1 MIEWTDLLSVGLI
14 SARLILSVVFMVAGG
29 AKLIDL
35 AGERQALID
44 FGVPHR
50 IAPLLAIALPLTELT
65 IAFALIPVSL
75 AWFGAVGALSLL
87 LLFVVAIGINLALGR
102 KPDCHCFGQL
112 RSAPAGW
119 STLARNAV
127 LASAAGLLVWQG
139 RIYDAPSLVS
149 WFGDLTTAE
158 RVVLL
163 GGLLG
168 LAALAGEAALL
179 VQILKQQGRILLR
192 LDAWDASRAGNGI
205 AVQSQA
211 PIVGLP
217 IGSPAPAFR
226 LNGLDGKFLT
236 LQDLLASAKPVL
248 LLFTNPNCGPCQALL
263 PAIGLWQQ
271 EHSAKL
277 TIALISEGTA
287 ADNRAKIAEPGLSR
301 VLLQQ
306 RREVAE
312 IYQAWGT
319 PSAVVIRPDGAIGSS
334 LAQGADAIRAV
345 VAQSMS
351 ETPMLRLA
359 AVANGP
365 DGNSARAPLV
375 PAAKLGYPAPEL
387 KFADLNGKTVV
398 LSAFR
403 GRKIL
408 LLFWNPRC
416 GFCQRMLSDL
426 QSWDADPPI
435 GAPTLVVVS
444 AGTVEDGRA
453 MGLRSAILLDP
464 TGQAGGP
471 LGANGT
477 PMGIVI
483 DARGQIASE
492 VAAGAEAVFEL
503 AGTPRGAVV
512 PGPPLLASR

>member
-1 MIEWTDLLSVGLI
+1 MIAWTDPASIGLVL
-14 SARLILSVVFMVAGG
+14 ARLVLSAVFLVAGA

-35 AGERQALID
+35 AGERQALND
-44 FGVPHR
+44 FGVPRR
-50 IAPLLAIALPLTELT
+50 IASPLAIALLLTELI

-75 AWFGAVGALSLL
+75 TWFAAVGALSLL

-112 RSAPAGW
+112 HSAPAGW

-127 LASAAGLLVWQG
+127 LASAAGFLVWQG
-139 RIYDAPSLVS
+139 RIDPGPSLVS
-149 WFGDLTTAE
+149 WAGDLTAAE

-163 GGLLG
+163 GGVFG
-168 LAALAGEAALL
+168 LTLLAGEAALL

-192 LDAWDASRAGNGI
+192 LDALDARPAGSGS
-205 AVQSQA
+205 AVQSQV

-226 LNGLDGKFLT
+226 LNGLDGKFIT
-236 LQDLLASAKPVL
+236 LEDLLASAKSVL

-263 PAIGLWQQ
+263 PEVGHWQQ

-287 ADNRAKIAEPGLSR
+287 ADNRAKIAEPELSR

-306 RREVAE
+306 KREVAD

-319 PSAVVIRPDGAIGSS
+319 PAAVVIRPDGAIGSP

-345 VAQSMS
+345 VVQSMS
-351 ETPMLRLA
+351 ETPILRLP
-359 AVANGP
+359 AVANGL
-365 DGNSARAPLV
+365 DGNGHRAPLV
-375 PAAKLGYPAPEL
+375 PAGKLGYTAPEL
-387 KFADLNGKTVV
+387 KFSDLNGKTVE

-403 GRKIL
+403 GRRIL
-408 LLFWNPRC
+408 LLFWNPHC
-416 GFCQRMLSDL
+416 GFCQRMLGDL
-426 QSWDADPPI
+426 QAWDADPPT
-435 GAPTLVVVS
+435 GTPALVVVS
-444 AGTVEDGRA
+444 AGTVEEGRA
-453 MGLRSAILLDP
+453 MGLRSTILLDP
-464 TGQAGGP
+464 TGRAGGH

-477 PMGIVI
+477 PMGILI

-492 VAAGAEAVFEL
+492 VAAGAQAVFEL
-503 AGTPRGAVV
+503 AVNPHDYDTAAVE
-512 PGPPLLASR
+512 